1 MRCPF
6 LKDTQVRFC
15 EVSPFRKM
23 ILRVPE
29 PEDHEKCTSPDH
41 VRCSAFRGGIVASS
55 EPGRCPFLR
64 EALVQYCEAA
74 PVVQFIP
81 YSDALLSR
89 CQSGGYR
96 LCDLYLSRAEPGRGH
111 AGRPGEGSPGSS
123 RAAEKAHPSSPAKEP

>member
-23 ILRVPE
+23 ILRTPE
-29 PEDHEKCTSPDH
+29 PEDHERCSSPDY
-41 VRCSAFRGGIVASS
+41 VRCPSFQGRMGIPS

-74 PVVQFIP
+74 PVVRFIP
-81 YSDALLSR
+81 YTDALLSP
-89 CQSGGYR
+89 CQSDGHHR
-96 LCDLYLSRAEPGRGH
+96 CDLYLSRAEPGRDH
-111 AGRPGEGSPGSS
+111 AGSPKEE
-123 RAAEKAHPSSPAKEP
+123 AAAGPSTRRDARR

>member
-15 EVSPFRKM
+15 EGSPYRKM
-23 ILRVPE
+23 ILRTPE

-41 VRCSAFRGGIVASS
+41 VRCSAFRSGSVAPS
-55 EPGRCPFLR
+55 EPGRCPYLR

-89 CQSGGYR
+89 CQSGGHP
-96 LCDLYLSRAEPGRGH
+96 LCDLYLSRAKPGRGH
-111 AGRPGEGSPGSS
+111 AGSPGESPPGGP
-123 RAAEKAHPSSPAKEP
+123 RAAVKAPPSSPSKDP